1 MCRGI
6 FTKLRPCH
14 LSKPIAEPHNWND
27 GDVKIERSKIV
38 SFTQGV
44 YTCSNCL
51 GASAAII
58 IPE

>member
-27 GDVKIERSKIV
+27 GDVKIERSV
-38 SFTQGV
+38 SHREYILVQTV
-44 YTCSNCL
+44 
-51 GASAAII
+51 
-58 IPE
+58 